1 MKIDRFFPGFT
12 KKSITF
18 TIDDGN
24 VPLDRKFLNIVR
36 PAGILGTFNL
46 GSHTTKRMSPDEY
59 VKMYEGYEIAN
70 HCKYHPFAMKDGEAY
85 QITDEAFDE
94 ASADETKLYKT
105 EVKELY
111 HYKAPNAWRLMAS
124 TEGYCR
130 FVDEC
135 KKELEDIFGKDTVTG
150 YAWPFCL
157 QPNAKVTEH
166 IKNSGYYSIRKTGEV
181 LDKTKFAL
189 PADRMAW
196 SFNVMYRSLL
206 KFAEIY
212 DKYPDDGGLKYFC
225 LGGHS
230 HDYENNKCWYILEKF
245 AELYGN
251 RPNDFWYASV
261 RDIFEYEDA
270 INGLKISDEEIENP
284 SRFHIYLKID
294 GKETIIA
301 PNSKISI

>member
-1 MKIDRFFPGFT
+1 MQIDRFFPGFT

-70 HCKYHPFAMKDGEAY
+70 HCKYHPFAMKDGAEY
-85 QITDEAFDE
+85 QISNDTFDE
-94 ASADETKLYKT
+94 EKADENKLYKS
-105 EVKELY
+105 EIKDLY
-111 HYKAPNAWRLMAS
+111 HYKAPNAWRLIAS

-157 QPNAKVTEH
+157 QQNAAVTEH
-166 IKNSGYYSIRKTGEV
+166 IKDSGYYSIRKTGEV
-181 LDKTKFAL
+181 LDKTGFAL
-189 PADRMAW
+189 PTDRMAW

-206 KFAEIY
+206 KYAEIY
-212 DKYPDDGGLKYFC
+212 DKYPDDGQLKFFC

-230 HDYENNKCWYILEKF
+230 HDFQNNNCWDILEIF
-245 AELYGN
+245 ARDYGN
-251 RPNDFWYASV
+251 RSSEFWYASV

-270 INGLKISDEEIENP
+270 IKSLKITETSIENP
-284 SRFHIYLKID
+284 TKITLYVKID
-294 GKETIIA
+294 GEETVIPPKSTI
-301 PNSKISI
+301 NI